1 MARDMSRLYR
11 DAGGGGGARV
21 LREGGGE
28 RGAGARGD
36 LQHGAHHRVQ
46 ECHRQVSQM
55 WRMLE
60 KSFYILFCSI
70 PNLVPEE
77 KCRVIP
83 KEACQTVF
91 LNPTPTTV
99 SR

>member
-1 MARDMSRLYR
+1 MSRLYR

-55 WRMLE
+55 
-60 KSFYILFCSI
+60 
-70 PNLVPEE
+70 
-77 KCRVIP
+77 CRVLS
-83 KEACQTVF
+83 ELMTFYYSAFQTLF
-91 LNPTPTTV
+91 LKK
-99 SR
+99 SAE